1 MNSAPIHELSVKY
14 GLPQDLS
21 DYELQQKLKDLKR
34 NVKEEIR
41 KELKI
46 KEGAENLRR
55 VTTDKKSLSNVNSI
69 VKKANNKLQE
79 LQEDLQELNAHIVV
93 NHGHDSIDIGDQ
105 TLTYGDREDVDNSD
119 NTVVSANTQRLL
131 SLEKQLTIEM
141 KVKTGAENMIQ
152 MYSGSNSKD
161 SRLNK
166 KLLAE
171 AQQMLA
177 DAKAK
182 IEYIRMMIMKVKQ
195 RESNDD
201 NTTAFVTTGS
211 GSDSTKGQEMMS
223 PLELRTE
230 ELRHRLKVE
239 CAVVD
244 GAKNVIKLLQSSKI
258 SDKKALLEAQN
269 SLLESSQKVDVLRKA
284 LDMCRQQLP
293 PGSPKSAV
301 LKVELDNSH
310 SANNTIYSPTIAYSS
325 AKESAQS
332 STPSTITKPAS
343 VTGKLEV
350 RLIGCQGLLEDVPG
364 RSRANSV
371 SSDGL
376 RGLVRSKG
384 LGRTSSRSYSIK
396 DETSNEIMAVL
407 KLDNVTVGQTSWK
420 GCSQKAWDQR
430 FSLDLDRSR
439 ELEIQIYWHDWRS
452 LCAIKFLRLEEF
464 IDDNRHGIPLYLEPQ
479 GILFAEIKFLNPMI
493 SRKPKL
499 QRQKLFRHKGKNFL
513 RPNQMNI
520 NVATWGRLMKRA
532 LPQASS
538 EQNIASPNANNSSQT
553 KFSDIS
559 FTDSVSYTKPKT
571 DSNRTLDTKRLESP
585 LIQSSC
591 RPEAET
597 QIDDNQIGSALQEFD
612 FLHDMSTSSDISS
625 TTSPIIKEPSPEI
638 TDSFNNL
645 RINSIHSIDDNSI
658 EVSNHIR
665 SAYSASPEPVI
676 ELADEDNSVKV
687 DAFASDINLDNFE
700 FISVL
705 GRGHFGKVLILI
717 SITDQLIKYFLC
729 LTLR

>member
-1 MNSAPIHELSVKY
+1 MSAMNSTPYELSLKY
-14 GLPQDLS
+14 GLALDLS
-21 DYELQQKLKDLKR
+21 DCDLQQKLKDLKR

-93 NHGHDSIDIGDQ
+93 NHGQSSSDIADSSQ
-105 TLTYGDREDVDNSD
+105 NSSDREDGDNDNSL
-119 NTVVSANTQRLL
+119 VSAVTQRLI

-141 KVKTGAENMIQ
+141 KVKQGAENMIQ
-152 MYSGSNSKD
+152 MYSGINIKD
-161 SRLNK
+161 NK
-166 KLLAE
+166 INRKLLAE

-195 RESNDD
+195 KEYNDSYD
-201 NTTAFVTTGS
+201 NGS
-211 GSDSTKGQEMMS
+211 TFADTSIGADSSATKLPEIMS
-223 PLELRTE
+223 PLEVRTE

-239 CAVVD
+239 CAVVE
-244 GAKNVIKLLQSSKI
+244 GAKNVIKLLQSSKLT
-258 SDKKALLEAQN
+258 DKKALQEAQS
-269 SLLESSQKVDVLRKA
+269 SLIESSQKVDILRKA

-293 PGSPKSAV
+293 PGSPKSAD
-301 LKVELDNSH
+301 LKRELDSSQ
-310 SANNTIYSPTIAYSS
+310 SANTTIYSPTIAYGSGKDS
-325 AKESAQS
+325 VQS
-332 STPSTITKPAS
+332 STPSTISKPAA

-364 RSRANSV
+364 RSRTKDNNYSM
-371 SSDGL
+371 SGDL
-376 RGLVRSKG
+376 RSLVRSKG

-396 DETSNEIMAVL
+396 DEISNEIMSVL

-420 GCSQKAWDQR
+420 PCSQKAWDQR

-452 LCAIKFLRLEEF
+452 LCALKFLRLEEF
-464 IDDNRHGIPLYLEPQ
+464 IDDNRHGIALHLEPQ
-479 GILFAEIKFLNPMI
+479 GIFFAEIKFLNPMI

-538 EQNIASPNANNSSQT
+538 EQNIASPTAVIGSKNNET
-553 KFSDIS
+553 
-559 FTDSVSYTKPKT
+559 TTLDSVTYTKPKA
-571 DSNRTLDTKRLESP
+571 DSNQQEFKKHSTVPSSKSDIES
-585 LIQSSC
+585 QFEES
-591 RPEAET
+591 
-597 QIDDNQIGSALQEFD
+597 QIGSVLHEFD
-612 FLHDMSTSSDISS
+612 FLHDFSGSSAD
-625 TTSPIIKEPSPEI
+625 TLTSPIVKEPSPEI
-638 TDSFNNL
+638 TDTDPRFE
-645 RINSIHSIDDNSI
+645 RIHSIDDSI
-658 EVSNHIR
+658 EINNLRIG
-665 SAYSASPEPVI
+665 YSPSPEPIV
-676 ELADEDNSVKV
+676 ELADEDINVKQ
-687 DAFASDINLDNFE
+687 DGLAAICLENFE

-705 GRGHFGKVLILI
+705 GRGHFGKVLFCLFSF
-717 SITDQLIKYFLC
+717 SIMFIKTNLS
-729 LTLR
+729 LNL

>member
-1 MNSAPIHELSVKY
+1 KY

-21 DYELQQKLKDLKR
+21 DSDLQLKLKDLKL

-69 VKKANNKLQE
+69 VKKSNNKLQE

-93 NHGHDSIDIGDQ
+93 NHSGGYHSIGTNDAGDP
-105 TLTYGDREDVDNSD
+105 TSDREEFDTTGGDNQM
-119 NTVVSANTQRLL
+119 VSANTQRLL
-131 SLEKQLTIEM
+131 SLEKQLDIEM
-141 KVKTGAENMIQ
+141 KVKNGAENMIQ
-152 MYSGSNSKD
+152 MYSGSQVKD

-195 RESNDD
+195 KEFNDNHD
-201 NTTAFVTTGS
+201 NNGQSAAITTG
-211 GSDSTKGQEMMS
+211 GNDSYGAKLPEIMS

-244 GAKNVIKLLQSSKI
+244 GAKNVIKLLQSSKVT
-258 SDKKALLEAQN
+258 DKKALQEAQS
-269 SLLESSQKVDVLRKA
+269 SLFESSQKVDVLRKA

-293 PGSPKSAV
+293 PGSPKSAA
-301 LKVELDNSH
+301 LKLELESSQCVNP
-310 SANNTIYSPTIAYSS
+310 TIYSPTIAYSTGGRHS
-325 AKESAQS
+325 VQS
-332 STPSTITKPAS
+332 TTPTTISKPAA

-364 RSRANSV
+364 RSRTNSV
-371 SSDGL
+371 SGDSL
-376 RGLVRSKG
+376 RSVLRSSK

-396 DETSNEIMAVL
+396 DEISNEIMAVL
-407 KLDNVTVGQTSWK
+407 KLDNVSAGQTTWK
-420 GCSQKAWDQR
+420 PSAQKAWDQR

-439 ELEIQIYWHDWRS
+439 ELEIQILWHDWRS
-452 LCAIKFLRLEEF
+452 LCALKFLRLEEF
-464 IDDNRHGIPLYLEPQ
+464 IDDNRHGIALHLEPQ
-479 GILFAEIKFLNPMI
+479 GILFAEIKFVNPMI

-520 NVATWGRLMKRA
+520 NVATWGRLMKRS

-538 EQNIASPNANNSSQT
+538 DQNIASP
-553 KFSDIS
+553 
-559 FTDSVSYTKPKT
+559 P
-571 DSNRTLDTKRLESP
+571 P
-585 LIQSSC
+585 
-591 RPEAET
+591 
-597 QIDDNQIGSALQEFD
+597 
-612 FLHDMSTSSDISS
+612 
-625 TTSPIIKEPSPEI
+625 
-638 TDSFNNL
+638 
-645 RINSIHSIDDNSI
+645 
-658 EVSNHIR
+658 
-665 SAYSASPEPVI
+665 
-676 ELADEDNSVKV
+676 
-687 DAFASDINLDNFE
+687 
-700 FISVL
+700 
-705 GRGHFGKVLILI
+705 
-717 SITDQLIKYFLC
+717 
-729 LTLR
+729 